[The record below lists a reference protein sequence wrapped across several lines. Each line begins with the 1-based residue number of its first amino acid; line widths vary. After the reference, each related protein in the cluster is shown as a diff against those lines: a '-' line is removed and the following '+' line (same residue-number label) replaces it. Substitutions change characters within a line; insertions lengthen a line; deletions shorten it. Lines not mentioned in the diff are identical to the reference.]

1 VSSYVSQA
9 SNLTRRSEVIVLTSG
24 CGHIRIWTRC
34 SCGALH
40 RGQLSCTHCFR
51 CRITIPVAV
60 SSLIHLEMNFWNGNE
75 ARLRA
80 LAILDHETVS

>member
-1 VSSYVSQA
+1 MSSYVSQA